1 MTPNRHRDFALDV
14 WGVALLIPLAIAP
27 LVTTNDMVA
36 SLTYQSAIGV
46 AAAMGVYIMLRLGLL
61 SFTVPSFMALGG
73 YAGAMLA
80 KSGTTELPALM
91 AVAFVV
97 PALVAIPLSALVLR
111 LRGVSFIFIT
121 FIFNE
126 ILQILFFETPSL
138 TGGANGIS
146 GVPPATFLKFGLVS
160 NAAQVVVTVIVCAV
174 ASLATLAVTQRFRS
188 EFTSIE
194 ENETLAESLG
204 VAVWKY
210 RTIGYVAS
218 AGVSG
223 LGGFAL
229 VNMLSTAHPSSFG
242 SWSVNTYIAYV
253 FIGGRGTMLGV
264 VVGSILLVTMTD
276 VFSGYAN
283 LSGGLYGLL
292 MVIVLLSAPGGI
304 VGTCVRI
311 AESRRRRGAARTG
324 ATREGE
330 VQ

>member
-1 MTPNRHRDFALDV
+1 MAPNRHRDFALDI
-14 WGVALLIPLAIAP
+14 WGTALLVPLAVVP
-27 LVTTNDMVA
+27 LVTTNDMLS
-36 SLTYQSAIGV
+36 SLTYQAAIGV

-80 KSGTTELPALM
+80 KSGTTELLALM

-97 PALVAIPLSALVLR
+97 PALVAVPLSALVLR

-146 GVPPATFLKFGLVS
+146 GVPSATFLKFSLES
-160 NAAQVVVTVIVCAV
+160 NAMQVLVTVVVCVV

-242 SWSVNTYIAYV
+242 SWSVNSYIAYV

-264 VVGSILLVTMTD
+264 VLGSILLIVMTNL
-276 VFSGYAN
+276 FSGYAN

-304 VGTCVRI
+304 VGTCVRLVD
-311 AESRRRRGAARTG
+311 SRRRRIAARAR
-324 ATREGE
+324 ATSGGE
-330 VQ
+330 AA

>member
-1 MTPNRHRDFALDV
+1 MPPNRDRDFALDI
-14 WGVALLIPLAIAP
+14 WGVALLIPLAVVP
-27 LVTTNDMVA
+27 LVTTNDMLT

-80 KSGTTELPALM
+80 KSGTTEVLILM

-126 ILQILFFETPSL
+126 ILQIVFFETPSL

-146 GVPPATFLKFGLVS
+146 GVPSATFLKFGLAS
-160 NAAQVVVTVIVCAV
+160 NAAQVLVTISVCAV
-174 ASLATLAVTQRFRS
+174 ASLATLVVTQRFRS

-194 ENETLAESLG
+194 ENDVLAESLG

-210 RTIGYVAS
+210 RTIGYIAS

-223 LGGFAL
+223 LAGFAL

-242 SWSVNTYIAYV
+242 SWSVNSYIAYV

-264 VVGSILLVTMTD
+264 VLGSILLVTMTNL
-276 VFSGYAN
+276 FSGYAN

-292 MVIVLLSAPGGI
+292 MVVVLLSAPGGI
-304 VGTCVRI
+304 VGTCIRL
-311 AESRRRRGAARTG
+311 AESRRQRV
-324 ATREGE
+324 ATRARATSESKAA
-330 VQ
+330 